1 MVVVV
6 VVVVVI
12 CLAVNDM
19 GAEGATAIATAVS
32 GLPMLREW
40 NISSTCVTGAWT
52 PIVVTQRGP
61 AAIVCVCVELLFAV
75 NNIYD
80 SGAVAVAAA
89 AARCQALAV
98 LDVSGKSSSGR

>member
-1 MVVVV
+1 MVVVAVVVV

-52 PIVVTQRGP
+52 PIVDTQRGP
-61 AAIVCVCVELLFAV
+61 AAIFFCGIVVRSEQHLRLGCGC
-75 NNIYD
+75 
-80 SGAVAVAAA
+80 G
-89 AARCQALAV
+89 C
-98 LDVSGKSSSGR
+98 GSSGTLSGSGGTGRER

>member
-52 PIVVTQRGP
+52 PIVDTQRGP
-61 AAIVCVCVELLFAV
+61 AAIFFWGLLFAV